1 LIDTRT
7 WWVLANYRESKLKH
21 IHPGTHVEVYKR
33 SFSRIVSLQITLAGA
48 KRGNAKATSICSTI
62 TEQKMCNE
70 TYD

>member
-1 LIDTRT
+1 
-7 WWVLANYRESKLKH
+7 
-21 IHPGTHVEVYKR
+21 VEVYKR

-62 TEQKMCNE
+62 TEQKMCNK